1 MSEKNY
7 RRIEV
12 FNWTIALLLVCCS
25 ASLEVW
31 AAQATKQIRAVR
43 AKTPPRTDG
52 RLDDE
57 AWSLASF
64 AGDFVQRDPLEGAP
78 AVARTEVAFVYD
90 DAALYVGARMYSDAV
105 GEIRALITRR
115 DRESSSEQL
124 IVSLDTYLDRRTAYS
139 FGVTAAGVRL
149 DYLHPEDDGAARDYS
164 YNPVWE
170 AATQRD
176 AQGWT
181 AEMRIPFSQLRFND
195 GEVQVWGVNLVRAT
209 PAHNRE
215 EVWVLVPKSETGW
228 ASRFGELHGIVGVRP
243 ALGFELFPYIASSSA
258 RRSVETENP
267 FSESGETD
275 GRLGAEVRM
284 RLGPSL
290 ALEATFNPDFGQVEA
305 DPAEVNLS
313 QFETFFSERR
323 PFFAEN
329 RQFFGGDTRFFYTR
343 RVGASPRGGTT
354 GDFEERPDNTTILGA
369 GKVTG
374 RLPSGLS
381 IGSLVAVTDEEY
393 ARTFTTSSDSF
404 GREKVEPLALYA
416 AARVQQEFGDDASTA
431 GLMLMAL
438 QRDVEADEPLAQLL
452 NRRAFSGQ
460 GDFNLRF
467 AGGGY
472 TLKGELGFSQVE
484 GEPES
489 IERFQRSSTSYF
501 QRPDAT
507 HVDLDTTRTS
517 LSGMIGLLEMRK
529 RAGEHWLWTAA
540 GRFESPS
547 FNRNDMG
554 IQFTS
559 DDIDF
564 WVELVYR
571 QTKPTLRFQDY
582 NVSLRVF
589 PNWNF
594 GGTRGDSNVRLNIKH
609 TWRNFMSSSVF
620 AQVWPREQDDR
631 ATRGGPLMASPAGAV
646 VEVGLSSNPARRT
659 TWYGGLN
666 AGAWETDVWERE
678 VYAGVSLR
686 PSGRW
691 ELAIDPSFSRSANS
705 RQYIEARDGASEATF
720 GRRYIFAT
728 VERSRIATQFRFNY
742 AIDADLTLQTYVE
755 PFAASGR
762 FADFG
767 ELAAVRSRDLRLYG
781 ADGTTLRPA
790 DRGGVQVTDGA
801 DSFTIDH
808 RDFRTRS
815 LRSTVVLRWE
825 WRPGSTFFAIWQQD
839 RGSTGARG
847 NAVGVA
853 DLWRT
858 WSAEGENVLALKLRY
873 WLPLG

>member
-1 MSEKNY
+1 MVLN
-7 RRIEV
+7 RWIELYKLTV
-12 FNWTIALLLVCCS
+12 VVLVACWGS
-25 ASLEVW
+25 GLEVG
-31 AAQATKQIRAVR
+31 AKEGSKQVEALRVQ
-43 AKTPPRTDG
+43 TPPRVDG

-57 AWSLASF
+57 AWSLVSF
-64 AGDFVQRDPLEGAP
+64 ADDFIQRDPLEGVA
-78 AVARTEVAFVYD
+78 AVERTEVGFAYD
-90 DAALYVGARMYSDAV
+90 DAALYVGARMYSAAP

-115 DRESSSEQL
+115 DQESNSEQL
-124 IVSLDTYLDRRTAYS
+124 IVSFDTYFDRRTAYS

-149 DYLHPEDDGAARDYS
+149 DYFHPEDDSDERDYS
-164 YNPVWE
+164 YDPVWE
-170 AATQRD
+170 AGAWRD
-176 AQGWT
+176 AEGWT

-209 PAHNRE
+209 PAQNRQD
-215 EVWVLVPKSETGW
+215 VWVLVPKSETGW
-228 ASRFGELHGIVGVRP
+228 ASRFGQLRGITGVRP
-243 ALGFELFPYIASSSA
+243 ALGFELFPYVASSAA
-258 RRSVETENP
+258 RRSVEDDNP
-267 FSESGETD
+267 FAESGETA
-275 GRLGAEVRM
+275 GRLGAEARL

-343 RVGASPRGGTT
+343 RVGASPRGFTS

-381 IGSLVAVTDEEY
+381 LGSLVAVTDEEY
-393 ARTFTTSSDSF
+393 ARTFTASSDSF

-416 AARVQQEFGDDASTA
+416 AARVQQEFGANASTA

-438 QRDVEADEPLAQLL
+438 QRDVEAGEPLAQLL
-452 NRRAFSGQ
+452 NRRALSGQ

-472 TLKGELGFSQVE
+472 TLNGELGFTHVE

-507 HVDLDTTRTS
+507 HVNLDTSRTS

-571 QTKPTLRFQDY
+571 QTQPTARFQNY
-582 NVSLRVF
+582 NVRLRVF

-594 GGTRGDSNVRLNIKH
+594 GGTRGDSNVRLSMEH
-609 TWRNFMSSSVF
+609 TWRNFMTTNVF
-620 AQVWPREQDDR
+620 TRFWPREQDDR
-631 ATRGGPLMASPAGAV
+631 ATRGGPLMTSPAGGV
-646 VEVGLSSNPARRT
+646 VNAWLSSNPARRT
-659 TWYGGLN
+659 TWYFGLT

-686 PSGRW
+686 PSARW
-691 ELAIDPSFSRSANS
+691 ELAVDPSFSRSANS
-705 RQYIEARDGASEATF
+705 RQYIEARDGGSPATF

-742 AIDADLTLQTYVE
+742 AIHPDLTLQTYVE

-762 FADFG
+762 FTDFG
-767 ELAAVRSRDLRLYG
+767 ELAAARSRALRLYG
-781 ADGTTLRPA
+781 EDGTTLTQTA
-790 DRGGVQVTDGA
+790 EGVEVTDGKE
-801 DSFTIDH
+801 SFAIDN

-825 WRPGSTFFAIWQQD
+825 WRPGSTLFAIWQQD

-847 NAVGVA
+847 NAVVA
-853 DLWRT
+853 DLWRA

>member
-1 MSEKNY
+1 MYK
-7 RRIEV
+7 
-12 FNWTIALLLVCCS
+12 WTVALLLACCS
-25 ASLEVW
+25 AGLDVR
-31 AAQATKQIRAVR
+31 AAEAPKQIRAWR
-43 AKTPPRTDG
+43 AETPPLTDG

-57 AWSLASF
+57 AWNLAPF
-64 AGDFVQRDPLEGAP
+64 AGDFIQRDPLEGAP
-78 AVARTEVAFVYD
+78 AVERTEVAFVYD
-90 DAALYVGARMYSDAV
+90 DEALYVGARMYSEAA

-115 DRESSSEQL
+115 DQESSSEQL

-149 DYLHPEDDGAARDYS
+149 DYFHPEDDGDERDYS
-164 YNPVWE
+164 YDPVWE
-170 AATQRD
+170 AATRRD

-195 GEVQVWGVNLVRAT
+195 GEVQVWGVNLLRAT

-228 ASRFGELHGIVGVRP
+228 ASRFGELRGIAGVRP
-243 ALGFELFPYIASSSA
+243 ALGFELFPYIASSTA
-258 RRSVETENP
+258 RRNAEAENP
-267 FSESGETD
+267 FDESGETA
-275 GRLGAEVRM
+275 GRAGAEVRL

-343 RVGASPRGGTT
+343 RVGAAPRGNAEGN
-354 GDFEERPDNTTILGA
+354 FVERPDNTTILGA

-393 ARTFTTSSDSF
+393 ARTFATSSAAF

-431 GLMLMAL
+431 GLMLTAL
-438 QRDVEADEPLAQLL
+438 QRDVEAGAPLAQLL
-452 NRRAFSGQ
+452 NRRAFTGQ

-472 TLKGELGFSQVE
+472 TLKGELGFSRVE

-489 IERFQRSSTSYF
+489 IELFQRSSTSYF

-517 LSGMIGLLEMRK
+517 LGGMIGLLEMRK

-564 WVELVYR
+564 WVELIYR
-571 QTKPTLRFQDY
+571 QTKATERFQAY

-594 GGTRGDSNVRLNIKH
+594 GGVRGDSNVRLNIEH
-609 TWRNFMSSSVF
+609 TWRNFTRSAVF
-620 AQVWPREQDDR
+620 ARFWPREQDDR
-631 ATRGGPLMASPAGAV
+631 ATRGGPLMASPAGAM
-646 VEVGLSSNPARRT
+646 VEANFSSNPARRT
-659 TWYGGLN
+659 TWYLGLSS
-666 AGAWETDVWERE
+666 GAWETDVWEGE
-678 VYAGVSLR
+678 VYAGLSLR
-686 PSGRW
+686 PSARW
-691 ELAIDPSFSRSANS
+691 ELAISPSFGRSADS
-705 RQYIEARDGASEATF
+705 RQYIDALDGGSEATF

-742 AIDADLTLQTYVE
+742 ALHPDLTLQTYVE

-762 FADFG
+762 FLDFG
-767 ELAAVRSRDLRLYG
+767 ELAAARSRDLRRYG
-781 ADGTTLRPA
+781 EDGTTLTQM
-790 DRGGVQVTDGA
+790 DGGDVEVTDGA
-801 DSFTIDH
+801 ASFTIDN
-808 RDFRTRS
+808 RDFHSRS

-825 WRPGSTFFAIWQQD
+825 WRPGSTLFAIWQQD
-839 RGSTGARG
+839 RGTAGSRG

-853 DLWRT
+853 DLWRA
-858 WSAEGENVLALKLRY
+858 WSAEGDNVLAFKLRY